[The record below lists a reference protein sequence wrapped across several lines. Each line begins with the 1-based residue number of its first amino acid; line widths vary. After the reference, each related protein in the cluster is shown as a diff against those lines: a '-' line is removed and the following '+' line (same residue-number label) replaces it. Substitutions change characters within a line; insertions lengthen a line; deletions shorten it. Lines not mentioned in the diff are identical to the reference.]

1 MHVLAKIPIPV
12 SPYWWEARER
22 AGGESFRL
30 FPKSRIV
37 MLYDLTLTA
46 EQVAALRAQLAARA
60 RRKAIFQIWPI
71 GLLRF
76 LFWRVE

>member
-1 MHVLAKIPIPV
+1 MSLLKFLFR
-12 SPYWWEARER
+12 YLRTGGKQER
-22 AGGESFRL
+22 AGGKSFRL

-46 EQVAALRAQLAARA
+46 EQVAALQAQLAARA